1 MYGDLTTQKKRMRR
15 VDFGKMIANGILF
28 LASVLT
34 FLLAAGVFGFAY
46 FVIINVFMK

>member
-1 MYGDLTTQKKRMRR
+1 MYGDLATQKKRMRR

-34 FLLAAGVFGFAY
+34 LLLVAGVFGFAY
-46 FVIINVFMK
+46 FVFINFLMK